1 MTTTLDDPIVAKL
14 GEVRAEIAR
23 LRAENERLI
32 RERDGLRKNFD
43 GAIADLRETERERE
57 RLRADVETLAH
68 KLEDA
73 EGDLRR
79 AEHDLRATIQAAIP
93 AIRAGIN
100 ALGSSEADVRSRN
113 AARDSLHALEAAVEG
128 AEPPAAV
135 LSAAPIC
142 DSCGTGDHP
151 EHGCAG
157 SAYGKPECLASE
169 GKEG

>member
-1 MTTTLDDPIVAKL
+1 YLGVTDAANTTAIVEGAAAAREELD
-14 GEVRAEIAR
+14 EAR
-23 LRAENERLI
+23 LLGHAPGLVI
-32 RERDGLRKNFD
+32 AIQTAVPAIRDGLNA
-43 GAIADLRETERERE
+43 GGSHAPEA
-57 RLRADVETLAH
+57 V
-68 KLEDA
+68 
-73 EGDLRR
+73 
-79 AEHDLRATIQAAIP
+79 QA
-93 AIRAGIN
+93 
-100 ALGSSEADVRSRN
+100 RN

-142 DSCGTGDHP
+142 DSCGTDDHP